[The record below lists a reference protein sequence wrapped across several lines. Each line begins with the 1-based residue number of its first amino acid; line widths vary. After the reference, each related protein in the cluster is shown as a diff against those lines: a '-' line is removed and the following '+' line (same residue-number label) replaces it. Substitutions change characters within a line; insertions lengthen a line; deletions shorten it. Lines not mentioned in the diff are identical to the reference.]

1 VTPESELSAFKI
13 RAFRPILEDA
23 AAASAI
29 LREAKGAANWSES
42 ALQAGTFDPTST
54 FAFFGELAGQPTGF
68 IIGRQVAG
76 EGEVLNLAVMSSAR
90 RHGQG
95 QALVEQLLR
104 SFRDHFV
111 TSVFLEVRKSN
122 SVAIAFYEKLGF
134 RLAGRRPGYYRD
146 PIEAALLYRRLLEST
161 G

>member
-1 VTPESELSAFKI
+1 MPESDPLPFTI

-29 LREAKGAANWSES
+29 LREAKEAANWPES
-42 ALQAGTFDPTST
+42 ALQGGAFDPIST
-54 FAFFGELAGQPTGF
+54 FAFFGEKAGQPTGF
-68 IIGRQVAG
+68 IIGRQAEE
-76 EGEVLNLAVMSSAR
+76 EGEVLNLAVTPTAR
-90 RHGQG
+90 RQGQG

-104 SFRDHFV
+104 SFRNRAV

-134 RLAGRRPGYYRD
+134 RLAGCRPGYYRD
-146 PIEAALLYRRLLEST
+146 PVEAALLYRKSLEST